1 MNDNGFDYNTD
12 DQLFF
17 NNVNFSVSNEKK
29 MWKEKKKKI
38 FNWNE
43 FIGKRNFFFNIQC
56 LQFRIDNIKI
66 R

>member
-38 FNWNE
+38 FN
-43 FIGKRNFFFNIQC
+43 
-56 LQFRIDNIKI
+56 
-66 R
+66 